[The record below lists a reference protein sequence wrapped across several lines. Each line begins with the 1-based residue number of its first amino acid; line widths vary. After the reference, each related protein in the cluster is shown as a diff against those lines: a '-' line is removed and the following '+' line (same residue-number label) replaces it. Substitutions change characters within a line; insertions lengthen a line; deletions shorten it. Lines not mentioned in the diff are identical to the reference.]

1 MIDPLEIGNFVIV
14 PERLKQAHAV
24 ISTDQES
31 QGYQGDQQIQGKR
44 QSKMTEKGREYRL
57 STLENKRAR
66 LISRLLR
73 KSSEIDDLMYSY
85 QNSITVKE
93 ELAQL
98 NDMFKMLVDIHE
110 EFKQIDKEYTDDI
123 WFDDI
128 DQKVFSFKHKVHNWL
143 KEEEKEYKKDHSS
156 RSSIKSSSSKS
167 KSSTREKAVEEKL
180 RVAELI
186 AEASFM
192 KKRKDAEY
200 QAEALRMEE
209 ELAKARARAK
219 VYDDMEGID
228 LGIGKDAGVFLPKK
242 FGDNEATSTNMQQ
255 GVAFE
260 KTKSRQSGYRTLY
273 PELKFKS
280 PIYPSW
286 SNAYDQQLGSSYQC
300 CDTDPEKVGSQ
311 SKEEATHENQNDIG
325 Q

>member
-1 MIDPLEIGNFVIV
+1 M
-14 PERLKQAHAV
+14 
-24 ISTDQES
+24 
-31 QGYQGDQQIQGKR
+31 
-44 QSKMTEKGREYRL
+44 
-57 STLENKRAR
+57 
-66 LISRLLR
+66 
-73 KSSEIDDLMYSY
+73 
-85 QNSITVKE
+85 
-93 ELAQL
+93 
-98 NDMFKMLVDIHE
+98 
-110 EFKQIDKEYTDDI
+110 
-123 WFDDI
+123 
-128 DQKVFSFKHKVHNWL
+128 
-143 KEEEKEYKKDHSS
+143 
-156 RSSIKSSSSKS
+156 
-167 KSSTREKAVEEKL
+167 EEKL

-186 AEASFM
+186 AEVSFM

-228 LGIGKDAGVFLPKK
+228 LAIGKDAEVFLPNK

-311 SKEEATHENQNDIG
+311 SKEEGTHENQNEDRSTSRRRQERSVHENDNAAEMLSKLVREQSAPQVDMEPFEGNLLDFTYFMSMFQESVEKKIDDPRG
-325 Q
+325 R